1 MAAGSTRLH
10 ARSWGLPRVDPRLW
24 LGTLVVVVALVGGV
38 SVINGFR
45 VTEAVVVA
53 ARTLPPGHVITRA
66 DLTTSEARLEGAL
79 GALAIGEAEI
89 ATLVGRTTNQTIHAG
104 GLVVEP
110 DLGSGPALG
119 PGEVAVT
126 VAVGADTVF
135 ADLRRGDEVAV
146 VETTEPGRPGS
157 ATALLLERATV
168 YHVAADTGRLGI
180 GGGAAPEEGGRIANV
195 TLIVPQG
202 DAERVVHALVNG
214 RLTLVLVPAP

>member
-1 MAAGSTRLH
+1 MAAGSTRMR
-10 ARSWGLPRVDPRLW
+10 ARSWALPHLDPRL
-24 LGTLVVVVALVGGV
+24 LIGMLVVVVALIGGV
-38 SVINGFR
+38 TLINGFR
-45 VTEAVVVA
+45 VTEPVVVA
-53 ARTLPPGHVITRA
+53 ARTLPPGHVIVRG

-79 GALAIGEAEI
+79 GALAVGEAEI

-104 GLVVEP
+104 ALVVAP

-135 ADLRRGDEVAV
+135 AQLRRGDEVAV

-168 YHVAADTGRLGI
+168 YHVAADAGRLGI
-180 GGGAAPEEGGRIANV
+180 GGGAASEEDGRIANV

>member
-1 MAAGSTRLH
+1 MAAGSTRLR
-10 ARSWGLPRVDPRLW
+10 ARSWALPHIDPRL
-24 LGTLVVVVALVGGV
+24 LVGMLVVVVALVGGV

-45 VTEAVVVA
+45 VTEPVVVA
-53 ARTLPPGHVITRA
+53 ARTLPLGHVITRD
-66 DLTTSEARLEGAL
+66 DLTTSDARLEGAL
-79 GALAIGEAEI
+79 GALAVEEAEI
-89 ATLVGRTTNQTIHAG
+89 TTLVGQTTSQTIHAG
-104 GLVVEP
+104 ALVIGP
-110 DLGSGPALG
+110 DLGSGPALR

-135 ADLRRGDEVAV
+135 GQLRRGDEVAV

-168 YHVAADTGRLGI
+168 YHVAADAGRLGI
-180 GGGAAPEEGGRIANV
+180 GGGTASEEGGRIANV

>member
-1 MAAGSTRLH
+1 MAAGSTRLRT
-10 ARSWGLPRVDPRLW
+10 RSLSLPRIDPRL
-24 LGTLVVVVALVGGV
+24 LVGMLVVVVALLGGV
-38 SVINGFR
+38 TLINGFR
-45 VTEAVVVA
+45 ITEPVVVA

-66 DLTTSEARLEGAL
+66 ERPFQPRLARREV
-79 GALAIGEAEI
+79 GALAVGEAEI
-89 ATLVGRTTNQTIHAG
+89 ASLVGRSTTQTIHAG
-104 GLVVEP
+104 TLVIGP

-135 ADLRRGDEVAV
+135 GQLRRGDEVAV

-168 YHVAADTGRLGI
+168 YHVAVDVGRLGV
-180 GGGAAPEEGGRIANV
+180 GGATSEEGGRIANV

-214 RLTLVLVPAP
+214 RLTLVLVPTP

>member
-1 MAAGSTRLH
+1 MAAGSTRMR
-10 ARSWGLPRVDPRLW
+10 ARSWALPHLDPRL
-24 LGTLVVVVALVGGV
+24 LIGTLVVVVALIGGV
-38 SVINGFR
+38 TVINGFR
-45 VTEAVVVA
+45 VTEPVVVA
-53 ARTLPPGHVITRA
+53 ARTLPPGHVIVRS

-79 GALAIGEAEI
+79 GALAVDEAEI
-89 ATLVGRTTNQTIHAG
+89 ATLVGRTTSQTIHAG
-104 GLVVEP
+104 ALVVGP

-119 PGEVAVT
+119 PGEMAVT

-135 ADLRRGDEVAV
+135 AQLRRGDEVAV

-168 YHVAADTGRLGI
+168 YHVAADAGRLGI
-180 GGGAAPEEGGRIANV
+180 GGGAASEEGGRIANV